1 MYCTFITLIRYRL
14 RYVENL
20 CQIRKIVTK
29 YVIVKIRICYDS
41 LDDDGIY
48 YDFSRIYTTSFPNKV
63 NEAIKLTV
71 L

>member
-29 YVIVKIRICYDS
+29 YEFVTIPWTMNLRHPAKLLRSIMIFHEFTVQVFQIE
-41 LDDDGIY
+41 L
-48 YDFSRIYTTSFPNKV
+48 NKLL
-63 NEAIKLTV
+63 N
-71 L
+71 

>member
-29 YVIVKIRICYDS
+29 YVIVKIRICYDF
-41 LDDDGIY
+41 LDDEFAASIMI
-48 YDFSRIYTTSFPNKV
+48 FHEFTLQVFQ
-63 NEAIKLTV
+63 IKLTK
-71 L
+71 LLN